1 MHLPWAAPHTN
12 AEGKQD
18 VATFQVD
25 SEAVIARS
33 AAANGTIERIRAE
46 TSSLHTQLTELQ
58 GSWSGAAASAFQA
71 LVTEWRAA
79 AARHE
84 ENLGALSR
92 ALAQA
97 GQQYADI
104 EQANARLF
112 AR

>member
-1 MHLPWAAPHTN
+1 M
-12 AEGKQD
+12 
-18 VATFQVD
+18 ATFQVD
-25 SEAVIARS
+25 SEAVIAKS
-33 AAANGTIERIRAE
+33 AAAKATIERIRAE
-46 TSSLHTQLTELQ
+46 TGSLHTQLTELQ

-71 LVTEWRAA
+71 LVAEWRAA

-84 ENLGALSR
+84 ENLGALSQ